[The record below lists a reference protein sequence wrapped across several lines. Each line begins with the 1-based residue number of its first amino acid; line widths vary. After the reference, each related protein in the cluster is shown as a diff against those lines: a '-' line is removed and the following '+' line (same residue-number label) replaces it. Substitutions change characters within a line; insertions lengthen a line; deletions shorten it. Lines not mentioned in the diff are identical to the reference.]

1 MGQAQLGT
9 KLRHSRS
16 LQQGPSAYPCSYL
29 TGLREGGFQA
39 GGSPPPIPSFHPS
52 LAMCLANQPSFFFP
66 WQMSH

>member
-29 TGLREGGFQA
+29 TGLREVGIPGR
-39 GGSPPPIPSFHPS
+39 GESPPANPLFPSKPGYVS
-52 LAMCLANQPSFFFP
+52 G
-66 WQMSH
+66 